1 MRQGGDVMRE
11 YRGYV
16 INPAVPYS
24 RNAVEIPCVTYI
36 VRKGNTLVRSGFVH
50 GPFNKLEDAVSAADV
65 DACGW
70 IDRQ

>member
-1 MRQGGDVMRE
+1 MRE

-16 INPAVPYS
+16 ISPAVPYS
-24 RNAVEIPCVTYI
+24 RYSKEAAEVPCVTYL

-50 GPFNKLEDAVSAADV
+50 GPFNKLEYAFSAAEI

>member
-1 MRQGGDVMRE
+1 MRE

-16 INPAVPYS
+16 ISPAVPYS
-24 RNAVEIPCVTYI
+24 RKSAEIPCVTYI
-36 VRKGNTLVRSGFVH
+36 VRKGNTLVCSGLVH
-50 GPFNKLEDAVSAADV
+50 GPFNKLEDAFSAAEV

>member
-1 MRQGGDVMRE
+1 MYE

-16 INPAVPYS
+16 ITPAVPYF
-24 RNAVEIPCVTYI
+24 RGLAEVPCVTYS
-36 VRKGNTLVRSGFVH
+36 VLKGKTLVRNAIVH
-50 GPFNKLEDAVSAADV
+50 GPFNKLEDAFSAAEV